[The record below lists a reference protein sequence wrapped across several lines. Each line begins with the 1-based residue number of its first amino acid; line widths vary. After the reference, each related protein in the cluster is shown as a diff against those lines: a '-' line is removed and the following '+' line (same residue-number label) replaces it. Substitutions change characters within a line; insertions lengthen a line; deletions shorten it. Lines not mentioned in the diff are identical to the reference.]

1 MALVFAQ
8 ALVGIHQGFIKGVT
22 WLEVTAHS
30 RTAVM
35 KIGLGI
41 QSGHGIASKS
51 DQSLAKLEKP

>member
-8 ALVGIHQGFIKGVT
+8 ALVGIHQGFVKSVP

-30 RTAVM
+30 RAAVM

-41 QSGHGIASKS
+41 QSGHGIAS
-51 DQSLAKLEKP
+51 